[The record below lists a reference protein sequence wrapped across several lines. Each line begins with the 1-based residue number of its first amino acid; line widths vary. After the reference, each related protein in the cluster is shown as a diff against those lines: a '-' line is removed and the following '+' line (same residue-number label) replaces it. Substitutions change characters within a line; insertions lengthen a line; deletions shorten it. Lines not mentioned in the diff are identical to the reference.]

1 MPSEGASEA
10 SPQSLSYMSRLKSC
24 GARRDWPEVL
34 VVLEELRKSEEF
46 ADTYHYTAAMTV
58 GKRAGEWRAVLAL
71 LDELIATGAQPDL
84 ACFNAALAACVAA
97 GRPVEARAVLLER
110 MPLCGLRP
118 IASCYTA
125 VGKAHA
131 FEPLRAWFGA
141 LYEVLLGASQGPR
154 FGSFAAIYG
163 LPQTIALIE
172 AGANGRLA
180 D

>member
-71 LDELIATGAQPDL
+71 LDELDAERVDAFPQRRAHLPRHG
-84 ACFNAALAACVAA
+84 
-97 GRPVEARAVLLER
+97 GRQ
-110 MPLCGLRP
+110 
-118 IASCYTA
+118 
-125 VGKAHA
+125 H
-131 FEPLRAWFGA
+131 
-141 LYEVLLGASQGPR
+141 LGGVRCQIRSA
-154 FGSFAAIYG
+154 
-163 LPQTIALIE
+163 E
-172 AGANGRLA
+172 
-180 D
+180 